1 MSGVLLL
8 SIVISILIALIASTL
23 AVFLKLI
30 FFLRQKD
37 SYRHILKFGLY
48 GEITGFLLILVA
60 WCFYS
65 AAIKKLAEPEGIFAI
80 PFFLMMLGLIT
91 GTIINYI
98 DKRKIK
104 ANDRH

>member
-1 MSGVLLL
+1 MSGFLLL
-8 SIVISILIALIASTL
+8 SLVISILIALIASTL

-48 GEITGFLLILVA
+48 GEIIGFLLILLA

-65 AAIKKLAEPEGIFAI
+65 TTIKRSDEPEGIFAI
-80 PFFLMMLGLIT
+80 PFLLMILGLIV
-91 GTIINYI
+91 GTILTY
-98 DKRKIK
+98 KRKMK
-104 ANDRH
+104 ANDGH